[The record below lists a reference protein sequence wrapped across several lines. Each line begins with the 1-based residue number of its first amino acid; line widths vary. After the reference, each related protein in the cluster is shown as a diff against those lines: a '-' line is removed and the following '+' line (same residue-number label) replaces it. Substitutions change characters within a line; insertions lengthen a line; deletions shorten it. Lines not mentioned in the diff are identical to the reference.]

1 MYINCWGHAKWEE
14 KRGQMGVQK
23 ERKTNGITGSVLLI
37 VVVVPYY
44 IIIQQL
50 HSFEIT
56 MEICS
61 HLVSEIPIDD
71 LCLEESTLNCPLS
84 PCLLPT
90 DAPKGVLDAL
100 DHFLLE

>member
-1 MYINCWGHAKWEE
+1 MQTANE
-14 KRGQMGVQK
+14 RGL
-23 ERKTNGITGSVLLI
+23 NGITGSVLLI
-37 VVVVPYY
+37 VDVLPYY

-61 HLVSEIPIDD
+61 HLISEIQIDD
-71 LCLEESTLNCPLS
+71 LCHEESTHNCPIS

-90 DAPKGVLDAL
+90 DAPKEVLEAL